1 MAKMKKVIII
11 TGING
16 GIGKACAD
24 YLASKGNVIY
34 GISRSIVGDE
44 KYPTYCAD
52 VNDYQRITDIFKEIY
67 KLEKRIDVLI
77 NVAGYGIAGSIESTP
92 CDEVYKLFDTNISA
106 VVCLSHLAIPYLK
119 QTKGNLI
126 NISSVGGIAPLPY
139 QACYSASKSAVEI
152 FSRALD
158 GEVKKDKIKVTV
170 VLPGDLKTTFTS
182 ARKKYIEGDENSIKR
197 QNRAIAKMEK
207 AECKG
212 QDPIIVA
219 KAIYRILKKKRPPL
233 RKTVGFVYKFVAF
246 LLRILPLRFV
256 NFLIRHIYC

>member
-1 MAKMKKVIII
+1 MGKMNKVIII

-16 GIGKACAD
+16 GIGKATAD
-24 YLASKGNVIY
+24 YLASKGNIIY
-34 GISRSIVGDE
+34 GISREIQGDE

-52 VNDYQRITDIFKEIY
+52 VNDYQRVFEIFEEIY
-67 KLEKRIDVLI
+67 KIEKRIDVLL
-77 NVAGYGIAGSIESTP
+77 NVAGYGIAGSIECTP
-92 CDEVYKLFDTNISA
+92 CDEIYKIFDTNISS
-106 VVCLSHLAIPYLK
+106 VVCLCHLIIPYLK
-119 QTKGNLI
+119 KTQGNLI

-170 VLPGDLKTTFTS
+170 VLPGDLKTTFTN
-182 ARKKYIEGDENSIKR
+182 ARKKYVEGDVNSIKR

-207 AECKG
+207 AEQTG
-212 QDPIIVA
+212 QDPIVVA
-219 KAIYRILKKKRPPL
+219 KAIYHILKRKKPPL
-233 RKTVGFVYKFVAF
+233 RKTVGFVYKFVTF